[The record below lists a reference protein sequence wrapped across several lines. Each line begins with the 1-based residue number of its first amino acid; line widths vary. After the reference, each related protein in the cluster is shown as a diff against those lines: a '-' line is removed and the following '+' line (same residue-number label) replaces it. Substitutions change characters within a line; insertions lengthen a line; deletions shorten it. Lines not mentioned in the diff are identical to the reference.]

1 MKIIA
6 KIISVLFHPSLMI
19 TYAFILF
26 LIINPYIFGVD
37 RFLLRTPLLF
47 SVIFLSFLFP
57 GGTVLMMRK
66 LNLISGITLQNP
78 KERIGPYIAAIIF
91 YLWLYINIRSNFEIP
106 ELFKSL
112 VLGSTISLCLLF
124 FFNNFNKVSAHM
136 AGMTGLSMFTL
147 FLIYTPHSGMIS
159 LSLLSPVFE
168 RIPALLPALVIFC
181 TGLVGY
187 ARIELGVH
195 TLKQICGGFMI
206 GLFSQ
211 MIAYIVYFK

>member
-124 FFNNFNKVSAHM
+124 FSIILTK
-136 AGMTGLSMFTL
+136 
-147 FLIYTPHSGMIS
+147 
-159 LSLLSPVFE
+159 
-168 RIPALLPALVIFC
+168 
-181 TGLVGY
+181 
-187 ARIELGVH
+187 
-195 TLKQICGGFMI
+195 
-206 GLFSQ
+206 
-211 MIAYIVYFK
+211 